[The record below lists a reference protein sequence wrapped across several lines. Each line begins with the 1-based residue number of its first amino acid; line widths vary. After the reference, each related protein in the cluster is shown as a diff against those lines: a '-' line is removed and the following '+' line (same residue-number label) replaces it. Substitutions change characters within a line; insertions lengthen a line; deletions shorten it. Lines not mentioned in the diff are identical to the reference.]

1 MKKGW
6 KPKLRGLSSAPRPWQ
21 RQLHAHPPSWTSPLV
36 PERQDSVRNKGLA
49 GGVTWQSQTLFLIQ
63 TSVTASTKISRR
75 KLGSRVY
82 LTARFKKLFFA
93 THLFPWGWWSTIQD
107 SCTTWVLPPKSGT
120 DPEISLGW
128 GRSFPG
134 VACWMRLIQPK
145 GLPETVKKL
154 WIKQKRIG
162 YGFVLFYLQLRH
174 LYGTS
179 RPRFPPDKKNFGDAT
194 YLGVQGSHG

>member
-1 MKKGW
+1 MPPRQK
-6 KPKLRGLSSAPRPWQ
+6 RGSEECFLA
-21 RQLHAHPPSWTSPLV
+21 LTEAHDRLV
-36 PERQDSVRNKGLA
+36 
-49 GGVTWQSQTLFLIQ
+49 IC
-63 TSVTASTKISRR
+63 SVTASTKISRR

-162 YGFVLFYLQLRH
+162 YVFVLFYLQLRH

-179 RPRFPPDKKNFGDAT
+179 RPCFPPDKKNFGDAT